1 MARKTAVIA
10 LAIAAA
16 ISYGCG
22 AIPQSKY
29 YQLTA
34 PGEASPDPVGDPLPV
49 TLLIGPLK
57 ASHLYREDR
66 LVYATD
72 SEEMGTYQVHRW
84 AEPPTEM
91 LQGLLWRS
99 LRASHRYSAVYL
111 LSSSSHGDFLLQGNL
126 YDFKELS
133 GSTLAARLN
142 MELELRE
149 VKTGAIVWTLQ
160 LLSRRTREEQRRFL
174 GGRGAGQGCT
184 ALRKR
189 IRNRLERIFCST
201 RQEVVWQF
209 GRTGRCGAYL
219 SSVPQRRLL

>member
-1 MARKTAVIA
+1 MARKTALIA

-49 TLLIGPLK
+49 TLLVGPLK

-126 YDFKELS
+126 YDFKELA
-133 GSTLAARLN
+133 GSSLAARLN

-149 VKTGAIVWTLQ
+149 VKTGAIVWTH
-160 LLSRRTREEQRRFL
+160 
-174 GGRGAGQGCT
+174 
-184 ALRKR
+184 
-189 IRNRLERIFCST
+189 NCSHD
-201 RQEVVWQF
+201 EPAKSKDV
-209 GRTGRCGAYL
+209 
-219 SSVPQRRLL
+219 SSVVAALDKDAQLCVSESETGLNEYFAARAKR

>member
-10 LAIAAA
+10 LTIAAA

-49 TLLIGPLK
+49 TLLVGPLK

-66 LVYATD
+66 LVYATN

-91 LQGLLWRS
+91 IQELFWRS
-99 LRASHRYSAVYL
+99 LRASRRYHAVFL

-133 GSTLAARLN
+133 GSTLAARVN
-142 MELELRE
+142 MELELRDI
-149 VKTGAIVWTLQ
+149 KTGAIVWTHNYSHDEPVKGKDVSAVVAALDQ
-160 LLSRRTREEQRRFL
+160 NAQRCVSEAEASLNEYFAAR
-174 GGRGAGQGCT
+174 A
-184 ALRKR
+184 KR
-189 IRNRLERIFCST
+189 
-201 RQEVVWQF
+201 
-209 GRTGRCGAYL
+209 
-219 SSVPQRRLL
+219 

>member
-1 MARKTAVIA
+1 MATRAAVVV
-10 LAIAAA
+10 LAMAMGCLC
-16 ISYGCG
+16 GCG

-34 PGEASPDPVGDPLPV
+34 PGEASPDPVGDPIPV
-49 TLLIGPLK
+49 TLLVGPLK

-91 LQGLLWRS
+91 IQELFWRS
-99 LRASHRYSAVYL
+99 LRASHRYNAVYL
-111 LSSSSHGDFLLQGNL
+111 LASSSHGDFLLQGNL

-133 GSTLAARLN
+133 GSTLAARVN

-149 VKTGAIVWTLQ
+149 VKTGAIVWTH
-160 LLSRRTREEQRRFL
+160 
-174 GGRGAGQGCT
+174 
-184 ALRKR
+184 
-189 IRNRLERIFCST
+189 NCSHD
-201 RQEVVWQF
+201 EPVKGKDV
-209 GRTGRCGAYL
+209 
-219 SSVPQRRLL
+219 SSVVSALDQNAQRCVSEVEASLNEYFATHAKRD